1 MAEVNVSESRLI
13 LHLHWTLT
21 ERTQMQTVMVISFS
35 STITNTDRAVLKI
48 ENVSSFSPI
57 NMDRKLTTSLYDV
70 LSMHATY
77 APFIV
82 VYAATDN
89 VCLCVTSDDMDPF
102 PDDRIVPATDNLP
115 SGPSVGN
122 EEDAVENIPLHHE
135 RQGDKEGVE
144 KKEEKETA
152 DDSKPAAQPRR
163 AQSSGISCVVE
174 ICVIPLL

>member
-1 MAEVNVSESRLI
+1 
-13 LHLHWTLT
+13 
-21 ERTQMQTVMVISFS
+21 MQTVMVISFS

-82 VYAATDN
+82 VYAAAATDN
-89 VCLCVTSDDMDPF
+89 VCVCVTSDDMDPF
-102 PDDRIVPATDNLP
+102 PDDRIVPATDDVP
-115 SGPSVGN
+115 SGPSVRN

-135 RQGDKEGVE
+135 RQGDKEGV